1 MTPPIRV
8 ARVEVDGAV
17 SVLVSVDPAAVMLK
31 LTASEVTVTLSP
43 REANDVAFALAE
55 AAERRATR

>member
-17 SVLVSVDPAAVMLK
+17 SVLVSVDPAAVMV
-31 LTASEVTVTLSP
+31 TATSREVSVTLSP
-43 REANDVAFALAE
+43 REANDVAFALAD

>member
-8 ARVEVDGAV
+8 ARVDDDGAV
-17 SVLVSVDPAAVMLK
+17 SVLVSVDPAAVMV
-31 LTASEVTVTLSP
+31 TATARELLVTLSP
-43 REANDVAFALAE
+43 READHVAFALAD